1 MQEYN
6 VQLQEGG
13 SYEAQLSQAE
23 FGEMT
28 SNLIASGTG
37 TNLLTDDQYGFVNM
51 INKQNFY
58 PAKTLA

>member
-1 MQEYN
+1 
-6 VQLQEGG
+6 
-13 SYEAQLSQAE
+13 
-23 FGEMT
+23 MT